1 MEEITEGVNNIAIA
15 EDAQKKNRIQ
25 VSNTKKQLFFYVN
38 LAKCNTCYAGSHCS
52 IFSSDC
58 AADADRLSLSLII
71 KFERSY
77 PCWELIR
84 EMMLEA
90 LRYCQ

>member
-1 MEEITEGVNNIAIA
+1 MEEITGVNNIAIVG
-15 EDAQKKNRIQ
+15 DAQKKNRIQ
-25 VSNTKKQLFFYVN
+25 VSNTKKSLFFYVN
-38 LAKCNTCYAGSHCS
+38 LAKCNTCMLVLSALFFHLIVLLMLTG
-52 IFSSDC
+52 
-58 AADADRLSLSLII
+58 SLSLII